1 VITGGEIVDLIDRI
15 DPGTVHVR
23 APSPLIFLCGGQ
35 TDVKNPRP
43 ISLREAFTRIYT
55 NKDLR
60 SYYTIMPED
69 FRIFPPHG
77 QYTDILSFET
87 EFAEIVDLV
96 ILFSESQG
104 SFTELG
110 AFSMIKEI
118 ADRLLVV
125 IDDENYNA
133 DSFIKLG
140 PLLFL
145 QNNVG
150 QSSVCVV
157 NRNDLNIKSI
167 KDVADLDIGVFENR
181 IVAAINARKNEVKE
195 PTTFN
200 PDRPGHIIKLIVG
213 LVQHYGA
220 LTTGEVEKLLE
231 GFDVKLKAGKL
242 ADYLLCAINAEW
254 ILKDRRGFVDYYC
267 AVPNKGDALVYKL
280 RKEKNIEPRER
291 WRAQVSEFWKVHD
304 DARFSVI
311 QSAMQGALK

>member
-1 VITGGEIVDLIDRI
+1 MIAGGDIVDLIDRI
-15 DPGTVHVR
+15 DTGTIHVR

-35 TDVKNPRP
+35 TDIKNSKP

-55 NKDLR
+55 NPGLR
-60 SYYTIMPED
+60 SYHTIMPED

-77 QYTDILSFET
+77 QYKDILSFET

-96 ILFSESQG
+96 VLFSESNG

-133 DSFIKLG
+133 DSFIRLG

-145 QNNVG
+145 QNSIG

-167 KDVADLDIGVFENR
+167 KDVGDLNIGVFESR
-181 IVAAINARKNEVKE
+181 IVAAINARRSEVKE

-200 PDRPGHIIKLIVG
+200 PERPGHIIKLIVG
-213 LVQHYGA
+213 LIQHYGA
-220 LTTGEVEKLLE
+220 LTIEEIEALVAD
-231 GFDVKLKAGKL
+231 FDVKLKHGKL

-267 AVPNKGDALVYKL
+267 AIPNKADAIEYKL
-280 RKEKNIEPRER
+280 RKAKEVEPRER
-291 WRAQVSEFWKVHD
+291 WRAQISEFWKAND

-311 QSAMQGALK
+311 QAAFKDALK

>member
-1 VITGGEIVDLIDRI
+1 MIAGGDIVDLVDRI
-15 DPGTVHVR
+15 DPGTIHVR

-35 TDVKNPRP
+35 TDVKNQKPV
-43 ISLREAFTRIYT
+43 SLREAFTRIYT
-55 NKDLR
+55 NKDLS

-69 FRIFPPHG
+69 FRVFPPHG

-145 QNNVG
+145 QNNIG

-157 NRNDLNIKSI
+157 NRNELNIRSI
-167 KDVADLDIGVFENR
+167 KDVTELNIGVFENR
-181 IVAAINARKNEVKE
+181 IVAAINARKREVKE

-213 LVQHYGA
+213 LIQHYGA
-220 LTTGEVEKLLE
+220 LTLNEIENLVGD
-231 GFDVKLKAGKL
+231 FAVKMKAGKL

-280 RKEKNIEPRER
+280 RKERDIEPRDR
-291 WRAQVSEFWKVHD
+291 WRAQVSEFWKAND

-311 QSAMQGALK
+311 QSAMRGALK